1 MIAKHFLKDLIEEE
15 RRERLESLND
25 YLFDDEPIEWFI
37 GHFESSL
44 VFLEKLKKRIEKS
57 EYGAFSFNAVIE
69 MIYFSWIDVISECV
83 SILINAMSKDAQK
96 MESIRLYAKRYMLC
110 AQDRVESVI
119 DTINRECEIEMPISF
134 TERGHMKIS
143 KFKEDNA

>member
-1 MIAKHFLKDLIEEE
+1 MIAKKFLKNLIEEE
-15 RRERLESLND
+15 KCERLESLND
-25 YLFDDEPIEWFI
+25 YLFDDEPIHQFI

-44 VFLEKLKKRIEKS
+44 VFLEKFKKRIEKS
-57 EYGAFSFNAVIE
+57 AYAEFTFNEVIE
-69 MIYFSWIDVISECV
+69 MIYFSWIDVISECT

-119 DTINRECEIEMPISF
+119 DTINSVCEIEMPISF

>member
-25 YLFDDEPIEWFI
+25 YLFDDEPI
-37 GHFESSL
+37 
-44 VFLEKLKKRIEKS
+44 